1 MSYNT
6 KISKVRFF
14 DMSKTTDRKK
24 FKRGMR
30 MSDVTAKTSKS
41 NNSSAFPATFFVECG
56 DCCKRISNIDYFDF
70 GIFPSAVV
78 LVPVN
83 NENLLVEVICDG
95 KVIEKQYVSTIA
107 VPIKNECLTFA

>member
-1 MSYNT
+1 
-6 KISKVRFF
+6 
-14 DMSKTTDRKK
+14 MSKTNGGKK
-24 FKRGMR
+24 NKRGMK
-30 MSDVTAKTSKS
+30 MLDTTAKTSKS
-41 NNSSAFPATFFVECG
+41 NNSSAISGTLFVECG

-70 GIFPSAVV
+70 GLFPTAVV

-95 KVIEKQYVSTIA
+95 KVIEKQHVSTIA